1 MTLLSLVMI
10 VKNESKIIERCFDS
24 VKSII
29 DSIIISDTGST
40 DNTIEIIEN
49 YIKKNKL
56 KGKVYK
62 DEWKNFGHNRSKS
75 ITNAKEWLK
84 ENKYNLETTYFLT
97 IDADMILKIKPSFK
111 IDELQQKD
119 SWAIQQIN
127 NSLTYYN
134 KRIFR
139 SKLAFKCI
147 GVTHEHWGCDDKDED
162 DKLDDLYIN
171 DIGDGGAKNDKY
183 ERDIRLLTQG
193 IIDEPKNERY
203 FFYLAQSYCDSG
215 NTEKAIEWYKKRIEA
230 GGWNEEVF
238 ITYLRI
244 GDIYERKKEF
254 ENAIHYWSLGYN
266 HLPSR
271 SETLYRIIR
280 VYRHLGKNEI
290 ACLFLQTALQIPYP
304 KDQLLFIE
312 HNVYQYQLLEE
323 LSVCGYYTKMRKEG
337 FYACN
342 HLLFSK
348 KNVPDII
355 KQQCKQNLFYYLQK
369 LETEY
374 KTISIETEQPYISS
388 SLALLPTKE
397 GFEGFVRAVN
407 YSITTQFQYNIR
419 DPQNYVKTKNYWI
432 QMEKE
437 FKQYELIEGPGC
449 IKKRE
454 SNIQGLEDLRICK
467 SNQTMYGL
475 GITFEY
481 GNHNHPSVCL
491 CLFDKND
498 GKYFVSNVL
507 PTCYEEHKVQKNW
520 APFFD
525 KNLYAIYSH
534 QPLTIL
540 QIDTETGK
548 STVAIQKESPLDLSD
563 IRGSSSPVKINN
575 DWIMIVHGV
584 LQRDT
589 RKYYHHFI
597 MYDKDWNFKQISLP
611 FYFEKLFVEFCLS
624 ISIDKEKQIT
634 IFYSKEDNE
643 SKMMKI
649 SYDKINWM
657 SNCRNF

>member
-10 VKNESKIIERCFDS
+10 VKNESKIIERCLDS

-40 DNTIEIIEN
+40 DDTISIIEN
-49 YIKKNKL
+49 YIEKNKL

-75 ITNAKEWLK
+75 IKNAQEWLK
-84 ENKYNLETTYFLT
+84 ENKYNLETTYLLT
-97 IDADMILKIKPSFK
+97 IDADMIFKIKPSFK
-111 IDELQQKD
+111 IDELLQKD
-119 SWAIQQIN
+119 SWVIQQIN

-147 GVTHEHWGCDDKDED
+147 GVTHEYWGCDDKDKD
-162 DKLDDLYIN
+162 GKLDNLYID
-171 DIGDGGAKNDKY
+171 DIGDGGAKADKY

-203 FFYLAQSYCDSG
+203 FFYLAQSYSDNG
-215 NTEKAIEWYKKRIEA
+215 DTEKAIEWYKKRIEA

-244 GDIYERKKEF
+244 GDIYQRKKEY

-280 VYRHLGKNEI
+280 FYRHIGKNEI

-323 LSVCGYYTKMRKEG
+323 LSICGFYTKMRKEG
-337 FYACN
+337 FHACN

-348 KNVPDII
+348 KNIPDII
-355 KQQCKQNLFYYLQK
+355 KQQCKQNLSFYLQK
-369 LETEY
+369 LENEY
-374 KTISIETEQPYISS
+374 KTISIDTEQPYISS
-388 SLALLPTKE
+388 SLALLPTKK
-397 GFEGFVRAVN
+397 GFEGVARAVN
-407 YSITTQFQYNIR
+407 YSITKQFQYNIR
-419 DPQNYVKTKNYWI
+419 DPKNHVKTKNYWI
-432 QMEKE
+432 QMEQE

-498 GKYFVSNVL
+498 GNYFVSSVL
-507 PTCYEEHKVQKNW
+507 PTCYEENKVQKNW

-534 QPLTIL
+534 DPLIIL

-548 STVAIQKESPLDLSD
+548 STVAIQKESSLDLSD
-563 IRGSSSPVKINN
+563 IRGSSSPVKIND
-575 DWIMIVHGV
+575 DWIMMVHGV

-597 MYDKDWNFKQISLP
+597 MYDKDWNFKHISLP
-611 FYFEKLFVEFCLS
+611 FYFEELFVEFCLS
-624 ISIDKEKQIT
+624 ISVEENQIT

-643 SKMMKI
+643 SKMMQI
-649 SYDKINWM
+649 SYDKINWIY
-657 SNCRNF
+657 